1 MRTHPRL
8 RVAGEAKTYG
18 GVDVAGRSKA
28 ELLDLARRLGV
39 KVRSNMT
46 KDELGDAIAAAN
58 REETHKRAAPSAES
72 SPDQDL
78 RLRRRWELNPRP
90 GFCRPLPE
98 PLGYAAVGTS

>member
-8 RVAGEAKTYG
+8 RVAGKAKTYG

-58 REETHKRAAPSAES
+58 RRATTETREREREERRRDGPRPSA
-72 SPDQDL
+72 P
-78 RLRRRWELNPRP
+78 
-90 GFCRPLPE
+90 
-98 PLGYAAVGTS
+98 